1 MRAEITPHTLQEI
14 AADYGAAVSWLAS
27 MGFAI
32 ERGRLAEYQRAIAT
46 LATDFPTH
54 GWGDLSDPVRRD
66 LVCTALLEVR
76 EMISIYRG
84 LSGLD
89 DPAATRGINLYLKG
103 PFSPVREMPHNASNR
118 PRNIGFELY
127 LNSLFAYAGFKPTY
141 GTNADLSFN
150 VADQVFFV
158 EAKRPTSAKT
168 AADLIGDANK
178 QLTRRLKERH
188 SHKAKGIIALDLTK
202 VINPENKVMPVSSED
217 HLYEL
222 MFNEDRRQIDTLSE
236 FWHSKRHKR
245 VVGVL
250 LHYRLLTNFNPPGSF
265 NTLKW
270 IGSVKLEDEPA
281 LDHIGAAL
289 EKVVRAVC

>member
-14 AADYGAAVSWLAS
+14 AEDYEAAVSWLAS
-27 MGFAI
+27 AGFPI
-32 ERGRLAEYQRAIAT
+32 ERGRLAEYRKAVDT
-46 LATDFPTH
+46 LATDFPAH
-54 GWGDLSDPVRRD
+54 GWGDLSDAARRD
-66 LVCTALLEVR
+66 LVCTTLLEVR

-89 DPAATRGINLYLKG
+89 DPAATRDIKLYLKG
-103 PFSPVREMPHNASNR
+103 PFSAVCEMPHNASNR

-127 LNSLFAYAGFKPTY
+127 LNALFAYAGFKPVY

-150 VADQVFFV
+150 VEDQVFFV
-158 EAKRPTSAKT
+158 EAKRPTNAMA
-168 AADLIGDANK
+168 AADLISDANK
-178 QLTRRLKERH
+178 QLTRRLNERH

-202 VINPENKVMPVSSED
+202 IINPESKVLPVLNEA
-217 HLYEL
+217 HLYDL
-222 MFNEDRRQIDTLSE
+222 MFNEDRRQIGALSE
-236 FWHSKRHKR
+236 VWHSKKHKR

-250 LHYRLLTNFNPPGSF
+250 LHYRLLTNFNPPGSL

-281 LDHIGAAL
+281 LDHIGAVL

>member
-1 MRAEITPHTLQEI
+1 MRAEITPHTLQGI
-14 AADYGAAVSWLAS
+14 AADFEVAVSWLAS
-27 MGFAI
+27 VGFPIA
-32 ERGRLAEYQRAIAT
+32 RGRFAVYKKAIVT

-54 GWGDLSDPVRRD
+54 GWGDLSDAARRD
-66 LVCTALLEVR
+66 MVCTTLLEVR

-89 DPAATRGINLYLKG
+89 DPAATRDLNLYLKG
-103 PFSPVREMPHNASNR
+103 PFSAVREMPHNASNR

-127 LNSLFAYAGFKPTY
+127 LNALFAYAGFKPIY

-150 VADQVFFV
+150 VEDQVFFI
-158 EAKRPTSAKT
+158 EAKRPTNAKA

-202 VINPENKVMPVSSED
+202 IINPENKVMPVLSEE
-217 HLYEL
+217 HLYNL
-222 MFNEDRRQIDTLSE
+222 MFNEDRRQIDALSE
-236 FWHSKRHKR
+236 VWHSKKHKR
-245 VVGVL
+245 VVGIL
-250 LHYRLLTNFNPPGSF
+250 LHYRLLTNFNPPGSL

-270 IGSVKLEDEPA
+270 IGTVKLEDEPA